1 MVDTGHH
8 ESVNGGSYELLNI
21 YDARSQPCLSTTVP
35 LSSLSHA
42 FRTWG
47 SGDCSDTSASGM
59 IQRVQ
64 SRLLASQALLSDLLP
79 SHLVQ
84 ELLDSMV
91 PPENASQNP
100 DESPKRAPSASC
112 VAGGGSPTA
121 AGAAAELSMFARL
134 STSSCFA
141 DTYFSAGGFAEL
153 SGSTGSVDEDV
164 ADAVVSLTA
173 PTSLHANGAA
183 THTSGAAAPAS
194 TAQPATQHK
203 TSDSGF
209 SQCSVSSCFAH
220 GASQPQP
227 ILQMRS
233 NGVSCSGAFTSMAVA
248 ADEFAHHSPPTPQFS
263 SWRPGPPVLNSPNQ
277 QQAVPCGG
285 ASAGTGASTPVLGSS
300 PRLLSLSGFTLGP
313 LEAVCEPEQHK
324 GVSRSPSS
332 SNLRSIL
339 PTVNFGRLS
348 TGMLRRQPT
357 GDGHELSGGSARPE
371 SSSSQDA
378 RATSLPLSLNVA
390 PSHSPCATV
399 FFR

>member
-1 MVDTGHH
+1 
-8 ESVNGGSYELLNI
+8 
-21 YDARSQPCLSTTVP
+21 
-35 LSSLSHA
+35 
-42 FRTWG
+42 
-47 SGDCSDTSASGM
+47 M

-112 VAGGGSPTA
+112 AAGGGSPTV

-134 STSSCFA
+134 SASSCFA
-141 DTYFSAGGFAEL
+141 DTYSSAGGFAEL
-153 SGSTGSVDEDV
+153 SGSAGSVDEDM

-173 PTSLHANGAA
+173 STSLHANGKA
-183 THTSGAAAPAS
+183 THTSGAVLS
-194 TAQPATQHK
+194 TAQPAPHHK

-227 ILQMRS
+227 IPQMRPV
-233 NGVSCSGAFTSMAVA
+233 GVSCSGAFTCMAVA
-248 ADEFAHHSPPTPQFS
+248 ADEFAHHSPPTPHFS

-277 QQAVPCGG
+277 QQAVPCDGTSG
-285 ASAGTGASTPVLGSS
+285 GTGASTPVLGSS
-300 PRLLSLSGFTLGP
+300 PRLLSLPGFTLGP

-324 GVSRSPSS
+324 AVSCSPSS

-348 TGMLRRQPT
+348 AGRLRRQPT

-378 RATSLPLSLNVA
+378 RVTSLPLSVNVA